1 MIFLFQGPPP
11 DIVNSPPT
19 ASDKQ
24 TNEVFH
30 VKNDATEEI
39 NRDAHVEILAKD
51 LNKQCAMAAAH
62 PALAAPSTS
71 DDEKLKILLD
81 GLQTIDPHA
90 LQILDS
96 AAQNASQKLECQKYE
111 QVEGEPSKQG
121 RGSKELASS
130 RWQRTSRK
138 AVRFDPLTELN
149 TEMQYRRTVPSGGC
163 KYLRHS
169 DGRSGHCR
177 TML

>member
-51 LNKQCAMAAAH
+51 LNKLKMHLKNWNARN
-62 PALAAPSTS
+62 TN
-71 DDEKLKILLD
+71 KLKASRPNRGVAVKNWQAASGNAHLEK
-81 GLQTIDPHA
+81 PFA
-90 LQILDS
+90 LI
-96 AAQNASQKLECQKYE
+96 
-111 QVEGEPSKQG
+111 P
-121 RGSKELASS
+121 
-130 RWQRTSRK
+130 
-138 AVRFDPLTELN
+138 
-149 TEMQYRRTVPSGGC
+149 
-163 KYLRHS
+163 
-169 DGRSGHCR
+169 
-177 TML
+177 